1 MDQYDYCLKF
11 LNKYL
16 KNESV
21 TLYRRAKLHPNKEKV
36 GLCPDCGAKTKIDR
50 DRAEIYCPDCGLIV
64 KASIPYTGVKQ
75 VIYPYG
81 TLLG

>member
-21 TLYRRAKLHPNKEKV
+21 IGYRRARLHRNNEKL
-36 GLCPDCGAKTKIDR
+36 GICPECGAHTEYDMDK
-50 DRAEIYCPDCGLIV
+50 AEIYCTDCGLIV
-64 KASIPYTGVKQ
+64 KASISYVGTKQ

-81 TLLG
+81 TLL